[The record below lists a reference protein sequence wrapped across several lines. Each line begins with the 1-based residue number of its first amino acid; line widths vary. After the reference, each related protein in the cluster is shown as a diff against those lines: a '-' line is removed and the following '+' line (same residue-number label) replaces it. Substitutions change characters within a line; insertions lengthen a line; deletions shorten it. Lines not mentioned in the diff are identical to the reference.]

1 MPSQIL
7 TTTLAA
13 AFVLG
18 VVVLIH
24 EFGHFIVAK
33 WSGIY
38 VKTFSIGFGKKILR
52 RRRGET
58 EYTISVLPFGGY
70 VRFAGE
76 TELYD
81 DEEEDE
87 ENRPR
92 TIEDLGA
99 GDEVP
104 DHLIPRERYFTT
116 RPPLVRAAVLFAGPF
131 FNYILAILIFAGIFF
146 FHGDEVP
153 KSNRIGTVTT
163 GGPAD
168 SVGLMAGDEIV
179 GIDGVTVSDWS
190 GIEDAFASDPLAVKE
205 LRVLRDGR
213 ELDIAFRAEGQG
225 RSIRIGFSP
234 YHRPVLGRV
243 PRGKPAYRAGMRV
256 GAVIESINDTLITS
270 YDDVRRIVNANPGT
284 PLFIEWTQDGVA
296 FADSITPEATEVPTS
311 GRMDEFEVIGIIGI
325 EPVMEKK
332 RLPLFQS
339 ITAGFHTA
347 NRMTATI
354 VWFLKQLIQRKV
366 GVTSLGGPIRIAQMS
381 GEVANY
387 GFDRLLRFLAFFNIN
402 LCIFNLLPILPFDG
416 GHLAI
421 IAIEGITRRP
431 LNRRLRGW
439 LTQGGFVLII
449 LLMVFVVLL
458 DLSRCAG
465 ATSGPF

>member
-1 MPSQIL
+1 VPSQIL

-81 DEEEDE
+81 DEDE
-87 ENRPR
+87 NEQDRPK

-116 RPPLVRAAVLFAGPF
+116 KPPLVRAAVLFAGPF
-131 FNYILAILIFAGIFF
+131 FNYVLAIAIFAGIFF
-146 FHGDEVP
+146 FYGDEVP
-153 KSNRIGTVTT
+153 ESNRIGVVTA

-168 SVGLMAGDEIV
+168 SVGLMVGDEIV
-179 GIDGVTVSDWS
+179 GIDGMTVANWSDVEK
-190 GIEDAFASDPLAVKE
+190 GFASDPLEVKE
-205 LRVLRDGR
+205 FRVVRDGR
-213 ELDIAFRAEGQG
+213 ERVKAFGAESQG
-225 RSIRIGFSP
+225 RSVRIGFSP
-234 YHRPVLGRV
+234 FQPPVLGRV
-243 PRGKPAYRAGMRV
+243 PRGKPAHRAGMRV

-270 YDDVRRIVNANPGT
+270 YDDVRRIVNANPDV
-284 PLFIEWTQDGVA
+284 PLLIKWTQDGVT
-296 FADSITPEATEVPTS
+296 FVDSITPEPTQVPTS

-325 EPVMEKK
+325 EPVLEKM

-339 ITAGFHTA
+339 IAAGFHTA

-354 VWFLKQLIQRKV
+354 VWFLQQLIQRKV
-366 GVTSLGGPIRIAQMS
+366 GVKSLGGPIRIAQMS

-421 IAIEGITRRP
+421 IGMEGLMRRP

-465 ATSGPF
+465 AVS